1 MTWVEDFVNTHP
13 VLGQLP
19 QRLKDQLIKRPS
31 TSVKGF
37 PGVNKRRRKLWYKKG
52 VTLHLYSGEN
62 KGFTLGRALKE
73 TGGDERLLVEIDVK
87 NGKEFDMMKEDLYEK
102 LLRLALDDAVNCTV
116 WRRFPIGLIC
126 FKWVETEGCHDS
138 HFQDQELGLKWKKPR
153 VRRRED

>member
-73 TGGDERLLVEIDVK
+73 TGGDERLLV
-87 NGKEFDMMKEDLYEK
+87 Y
-102 LLRLALDDAVNCTV
+102 RST
-116 WRRFPIGLIC
+116 
-126 FKWVETEGCHDS
+126 
-138 HFQDQELGLKWKKPR
+138 
-153 VRRRED
+153 

>member
-116 WRRFPIGLIC
+116 AGPNCRTRSMLRHIYP
-126 FKWVETEGCHDS
+126 
-138 HFQDQELGLKWKKPR
+138 
-153 VRRRED
+153 

>member
-1 MTWVEDFVNTHP
+1 MGGGLRQHSSSTWPTSTEIERSAHQEAIN
-13 VLGQLP
+13 LGE
-19 QRLKDQLIKRPS
+19 
-31 TSVKGF
+31 GF

-73 TGGDERLLVEIDVK
+73 TGGDERLLVA
-87 NGKEFDMMKEDLYEK
+87 EFDMMKEDLYEK

-153 VRRRED
+153 VRRREDYED